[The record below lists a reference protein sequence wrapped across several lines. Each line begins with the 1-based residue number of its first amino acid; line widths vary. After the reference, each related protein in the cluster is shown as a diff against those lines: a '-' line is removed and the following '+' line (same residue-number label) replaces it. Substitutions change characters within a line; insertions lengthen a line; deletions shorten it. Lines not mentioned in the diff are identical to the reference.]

1 MSLAPKMM
9 TMSVS
14 GKSSLIEL
22 INRNLYP
29 VVKDDMKLK
38 LFNNELINLW
48 DLRKR
53 ISTVNT
59 DIKKRISPKVKVFD
73 VIASGLYGKYYYI
86 SNKSEKDI
94 SKTETILRKMN
105 IDNLSLKYF
114 SHLSDGEKQII
125 LIARALIKNPEII
138 ILDEPTSNLD
148 YKSKFFFIDHL
159 NEISRLNTKI
169 LCVTHDISMI
179 TEIYD
184 RILMLKD
191 GSLIAD
197 GSQDEV
203 INSVN
208 INKLFD
214 INVKV
219 SREDNRWN
227 IRRISK
233 Q

>member
-1 MSLAPKMM
+1 
-9 TMSVS
+9 
-14 GKSSLIEL
+14 
-22 INRNLYP
+22 
-29 VVKDDMKLK
+29 
-38 LFNNELINLW
+38 
-48 DLRKR
+48 
-53 ISTVNT
+53 
-59 DIKKRISPKVKVFD
+59 
-73 VIASGLYGKYYYI
+73 
-86 SNKSEKDI
+86 
-94 SKTETILRKMN
+94 
-105 IDNLSLKYF
+105 
-114 SHLSDGEKQII
+114 
-125 LIARALIKNPEII
+125 
-138 ILDEPTSNLD
+138 
-148 YKSKFFFIDHL
+148 
-159 NEISRLNTKI
+159 
-169 LCVTHDISMI
+169 MI